1 MQTGLQGV
9 RLDLYRRTS
18 LKSYYNKNIKI
29 ERLRKAFMKLG
40 ILIEKLNTKD
50 D

>member
-1 MQTGLQGV
+1 MQTGLKGV
-9 RLDLYRRTS
+9 RLDLYRWTS
-18 LKSYYNKNIKI
+18 LKSYYNENIKI
-29 ERLRKAFMKLG
+29 FMKLG

>member
-18 LKSYYNKNIKI
+18 LKSYYKKNIKI
-29 ERLRKAFMKLG
+29 ERIRNMKLG
-40 ILIEKLNTKD
+40 ILIKKLNTKD